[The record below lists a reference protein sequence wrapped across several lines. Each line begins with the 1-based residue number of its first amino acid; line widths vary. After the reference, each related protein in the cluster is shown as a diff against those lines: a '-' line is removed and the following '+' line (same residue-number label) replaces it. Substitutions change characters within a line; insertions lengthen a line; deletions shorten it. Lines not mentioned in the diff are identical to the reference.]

1 MGGDVVGGFGGRA
14 GVGSDVGVFALF
26 HKGFGVLPVGLAS
39 EYDAAAGGECFGVG
53 GEGGGGLLYLYK
65 AGAQDGEQ
73 FGGGAGVV
81 LLGRDDVGVGRAGVL
96 DGVLADLVEVADE
109 GIAQAG
115 GVA

>member
-1 MGGDVVGGFGGRA
+1 MGGDVVGGFWGAA

-26 HKGFGVLPVGLAS
+26 HKGFGVLPIGLAS
-39 EYDAAAGGECFGVG
+39 EYDAAVGGECFAVG
-53 GEGGGGLLYLYK
+53 GEGVGGLADLYE

-81 LLGRDDVGVGRAGVL
+81 LLGRDDVGIGRAGVL
-96 DGVLADLVEVADE
+96 DGVFAHLVEVADE